1 MKLIKFTISLLF
13 SLLLFTLSFA
23 QAADHTVL
31 VSNYSFTP
39 SELTI
44 APGETVAFINVEG
57 LHNVNGI
64 TNTLTGDSF
73 NNPED
78 FFIPEIEGTA
88 SGLLMGE
95 ITFDQPGTYQYDC
108 SIGLHA
114 QLGMVGTIEVDAFT
128 ITDLLLTDTIPE
140 IAGTLSAFAFRLLLD
155 SLLDSNGPLTLF
167 IPNASAVNE
176 VQALLNLNQFDL
188 LGFVDL
194 PAALE
199 YHVATGLWLADDLEA
214 GMSLPTVY
222 GQNLTVSESG
232 GTLQIDGATIISTN
246 YLADNGVVH
255 VIDKCLAPSGLPQA
269 TVWDI
274 IKNSDDHQLLE
285 SAILN
290 AYMDEELRAQN
301 DLDPSLELPGPFTVF
316 APTDAAFEA
325 YSQELGM
332 TTAEVIAGQFVDEIV
347 KTHIIGNKNES
358 SDFFNGQILQN
369 YLGEYNQMTVNADGF
384 FVENIA
390 LQTTDIQAYNGV
402 VHIIDEIIAPNLP
415 PIEGTCGTWTLVL
428 QTAGSDGWGTNFIEV
443 EVNGEIISTE
453 TIENGSSKTFQFGVD
468 FDSEINLL
476 YLGLSGASSQSYKL
490 YDNSNELIFS
500 SIGIGGTSTFPQSVY
515 GLKACAKPKSCGV
528 IEIDMFDSYG
538 NGWDFGNLEVF
549 INDELYITIPMP
561 YGFSQKAFIP
571 TDIGDTLDFFYN
583 GGAFQD
589 ENSFVIYGSDG
600 ELLASQAN
608 INQAPENVTDL
619 VVCENV
625 TSVSEQFTNRNT
637 SIFPNPTSGELNIN
651 SDIEIL
657 RIGIFNVY
665 GQKVYDAT
673 YDDTALDIS
682 FLGNNTYVLEIE
694 TAKGFEFH
702 KFSIIQ

>member
-1 MKLIKFTISLLF
+1 MKLIKFIISLLF
-13 SLLLFTLSFA
+13 SLILFTLSFA
-23 QAADHTVL
+23 QTADHTIL

-44 APGETVAFINVEG
+44 APGDKVAFINVEG

-78 FFIPEIEGTA
+78 FFIPEIEGVA
-88 SGLLMGE
+88 SGILMGE

-108 SIGLHA
+108 SIGFHA

-140 IAGTLSAFAFRLLLD
+140 TNLPGLAFRLLLD

-167 IPNASAVNE
+167 IPNGSAVSE
-176 VQALLNLNQFDL
+176 VQDLLNLNQFDL

-194 PAALE
+194 PSALE

-222 GQNLTVSESG
+222 GQDLTVSEVG
-232 GTLQIDGATIISTN
+232 GALKIDGASIISTN

-285 SAILN
+285 TAILN
-290 AYMDEELRAQN
+290 AYLDEELRAQN

-325 YSQELGM
+325 YSQGLGI

-347 KTHIIGNKNES
+347 KTHIIGNKNDS

-369 YLGEYNQMTVNADGF
+369 YLGDYNQMTINTNGI

-390 LQTTDIQAYNGV
+390 LQTIDIQAYNGV
-402 VHIIDEIIAPNLP
+402 VHVIDEIIAPNLP
-415 PIEGTCGTWTLVL
+415 PIIGTCGTWTLVL
-428 QTAGSDGWGTNFIEV
+428 QNSGNNGWGTNFIEV
-443 EVNGEIISTE
+443 EVNGEIISKE
-453 TIENGSSKTFQFGVD
+453 TIESGNTKTFQFGVD
-468 FDSEINLL
+468 FDSEVNLL
-476 YLGLSGASSQSYKL
+476 YLGLSGASSQSYEL
-490 YDNSNELIFS
+490 YDNNNELIYS
-500 SIGIGGTSTFPQSVY
+500 SIGISGTSTVPQSVY
-515 GLKACAKPKSCGV
+515 GLKACPKPKSCGV
-528 IEIDMFDSYG
+528 IEINMFDSYG
-538 NGWDFGNLEVF
+538 DGWDFGNLAVF
-549 INDELYITIPMP
+549 INDEFYITIPMP

-571 TDIGDTLDFFYN
+571 TDINDNLDFFYN
-583 GGAFQD
+583 GGAYQD
-589 ENSFVIYGSDG
+589 ENSFVIYDSDG
-600 ELLASQAN
+600 ELLASEAN
-608 INQAPENVTDL
+608 INQAPEDVTDL
-619 VVCENV
+619 IVCENV
-625 TSVSEQFTNRNT
+625 TSITEQFTNLNT

-651 SDIEIL
+651 TDIEIL
-657 RIGIFNVY
+657 RIGIFNIY
-665 GQKVYDAT
+665 GQKVFDAT
-673 YDDTALDIS
+673 YDDNTIDIS
-682 FLGNNTYVLEIE
+682 FLRNNTYLLEIE
-694 TAKGFEFH
+694 TTKGLEFH
-702 KFSIIQ
+702 KFSIIR

>member
-1 MKLIKFTISLLF
+1 MKLIKSTAILLISLLL
-13 SLLLFTLSFA
+13 STLSIA
-23 QAADHTVL
+23 QTADHTIL

-39 SELTI
+39 AELTI
-44 APGETVAFINVEG
+44 VPGETVAFVNVEG

-64 TNTLTGDSF
+64 TNTLSGDSF

-78 FFIPEIEGTA
+78 FFIPEIEGVA
-88 SGLLMGE
+88 SGILMGE

-108 SIGLHA
+108 SIGFHA

-140 IAGTLSAFAFRLLLD
+140 TNLPGLAFRLLLD

-167 IPNASAVNE
+167 IPNGSAVSE
-176 VQALLNLNQFDL
+176 VQDLLNLNQFDL

-194 PAALE
+194 PSALE

-222 GQNLTVSESG
+222 GQDLTVSEVG
-232 GTLQIDGATIISTN
+232 GALKIDGASIISTN

-285 SAILN
+285 TAILN
-290 AYMDEELRAQN
+290 AYLDEELRAQN

-325 YSQELGM
+325 YSQGLGI

-347 KTHIIGNKNES
+347 KTHIIGNKNDS

-369 YLGEYNQMTVNADGF
+369 YLGDYNQMTVNTNGI

-390 LQTTDIQAYNGV
+390 LQTIDIQAYNGV
-402 VHIIDEIIAPNLP
+402 VHVIDEIITPNLP
-415 PIEGTCGTWTLVL
+415 PIIGTCGTWTLVL
-428 QTAGSDGWGTNFIEV
+428 QNSGNNGWGTNFIEV
-443 EVNGEIISTE
+443 EVNGEIISKE
-453 TIENGSSKTFQFGVD
+453 TIESGNTKTFQFGVD
-468 FDSEINLL
+468 FDSEVNLL
-476 YLGLSGASSQSYKL
+476 YLGLSGASSQSYEL
-490 YDNSNELIFS
+490 YDNNNELIYS
-500 SIGIGGTSTFPQSVY
+500 SIGISGTSTVPQSVY
-515 GLKACAKPKSCGV
+515 GLKACPKPKSCGV
-528 IEIDMFDSYG
+528 IEINMFDSYG
-538 NGWDFGNLEVF
+538 DGWDFGNLAVF
-549 INDELYITIPMP
+549 INDEFYITIPMP

-571 TDIGDTLDFFYN
+571 TDINDNLDFFYN
-583 GGAFQD
+583 GGAYQD
-589 ENSFVIYGSDG
+589 ENSFVIYDSDG
-600 ELLASQAN
+600 ELLASEAN
-608 INQAPENVTDL
+608 INQAPEDVTDL
-619 VVCENV
+619 IVCENV
-625 TSVSEQFTNRNT
+625 TSITEQFTNLNT

-651 SDIEIL
+651 RDIEIL
-657 RIGIFNVY
+657 RIGIFNIY
-665 GQKVYDAT
+665 GQKVFDAT
-673 YDDTALDIS
+673 YDDNTIDIS
-682 FLGNNTYVLEIE
+682 FLRNNTYLLEIE
-694 TAKGFEFH
+694 TTKGLEFH
-702 KFSIIQ
+702 KFSIIR

>member
-1 MKLIKFTISLLF
+1 MKLIKSTAILLISLLLS
-13 SLLLFTLSFA
+13 SLSIA
-23 QAADHTVL
+23 QTADHTIL

-39 SELTI
+39 AELTI
-44 APGETVAFINVEG
+44 VPGETVAFVNVEG

-78 FFIPEIEGTA
+78 FFIPEIEGVA
-88 SGLLMGE
+88 SGILMGE

-108 SIGLHA
+108 SVGFHA

-140 IAGTLSAFAFRLLLD
+140 TNLPGLAFRLLLD

-167 IPNASAVNE
+167 IPNGSAVSE
-176 VQALLNLNQFDL
+176 VQDLLNLNQFDL

-194 PAALE
+194 PSALE

-222 GQNLTVSESG
+222 GQDLTVSEVG
-232 GTLQIDGATIISTN
+232 GALKIDGASIISTN

-285 SAILN
+285 TAILN
-290 AYMDEELRAQN
+290 AYLDEELRAQN

-325 YSQELGM
+325 YSQGLGI

-347 KTHIIGNKNES
+347 KTHIIGNKNDS

-369 YLGEYNQMTVNADGF
+369 YLGDYNQMTVNTNGI

-390 LQTTDIQAYNGV
+390 LQTIDIQAYNGV
-402 VHIIDEIIAPNLP
+402 VHVIDEIITPNLP
-415 PIEGTCGTWTLVL
+415 PIIGTCGTWTLVL
-428 QTAGSDGWGTNFIEV
+428 QNSGNNGWGTNFIEV
-443 EVNGEIISTE
+443 EVNGEIISKE
-453 TIENGSSKTFQFGVD
+453 TIESGNTKTFQFGVD
-468 FDSEINLL
+468 FDSEVNLL
-476 YLGLSGASSQSYKL
+476 YLGLSGASSQSYEL
-490 YDNSNELIFS
+490 YDNNNELIYS
-500 SIGIGGTSTFPQSVY
+500 SIGISGTSTVPQSVY
-515 GLKACAKPKSCGV
+515 GLKACPKPKSCGV
-528 IEIDMFDSYG
+528 IEINMFDSYG
-538 NGWDFGNLEVF
+538 DGWDFGNLAVF
-549 INDELYITIPMP
+549 INDEFYITIPMP

-571 TDIGDTLDFFYN
+571 TDINDNLDFFYN
-583 GGAFQD
+583 GGAYQD
-589 ENSFVIYGSDG
+589 ENSFVIYDSDG
-600 ELLASQAN
+600 ELLASEAN
-608 INQAPENVTDL
+608 INQAPEDVTDL
-619 VVCENV
+619 IVCENV
-625 TSVSEQFTNRNT
+625 TSITEQFTNLNT

-651 SDIEIL
+651 TNIEIL
-657 RIGIFNVY
+657 RIGIFNIY
-665 GQKVYDAT
+665 GQKVFDAT
-673 YDDTALDIS
+673 YDDNTIDIS
-682 FLGNNTYVLEIE
+682 FLRNNTYLLEIE
-694 TAKGFEFH
+694 TTKGLEFH
-702 KFSIIQ
+702 KFSIIR

>member
-1 MKLIKFTISLLF
+1 MKLIKSTAILLISLLL
-13 SLLLFTLSFA
+13 STLSIA
-23 QAADHTVL
+23 QTADHTIL

-39 SELTI
+39 AELTI
-44 APGETVAFINVEG
+44 VPGETVAFVNVEG

-64 TNTLTGDSF
+64 TNTLSGDSF

-78 FFIPEIEGTA
+78 FFIPEIEGVA
-88 SGLLMGE
+88 SGILMGE

-108 SIGLHA
+108 SIGFHA

-140 IAGTLSAFAFRLLLD
+140 TNLPGLAFRLLLD

-167 IPNASAVNE
+167 IPNGSAVSE
-176 VQALLNLNQFDL
+176 VQDLLNLNQFDL

-194 PAALE
+194 PSALE

-222 GQNLTVSESG
+222 GQDLTVSEVG
-232 GTLQIDGATIISTN
+232 GALKIDGASIISTN

-285 SAILN
+285 TAILN
-290 AYMDEELRAQN
+290 AYLDEELRAQN

-325 YSQELGM
+325 YSQGLGI

-347 KTHIIGNKNES
+347 KTHIIGNKNDS

-369 YLGEYNQMTVNADGF
+369 YLGDYNQMTVNTNGI

-390 LQTTDIQAYNGV
+390 LQTIDIQAYNGV
-402 VHIIDEIIAPNLP
+402 VHVIDEIIAPNLP
-415 PIEGTCGTWTLVL
+415 PIIGTCGTWTLVL
-428 QTAGSDGWGTNFIEV
+428 QNSGNNGWGTNFIEV
-443 EVNGEIISTE
+443 EVNGEIISKE
-453 TIENGSSKTFQFGVD
+453 TIESGNTKTFQFGVD
-468 FDSEINLL
+468 FDSEVNLL
-476 YLGLSGASSQSYKL
+476 YLGLSGASSQSYEL
-490 YDNSNELIFS
+490 YDNNNELIYS
-500 SIGIGGTSTFPQSVY
+500 SIGISGTSTVPQSVY
-515 GLKACAKPKSCGV
+515 GLKACPKPKSCGV
-528 IEIDMFDSYG
+528 IEINMFDSYG
-538 NGWDFGNLEVF
+538 DGWDFGNLAVF
-549 INDELYITIPMP
+549 INDEFYITIPMP

-571 TDIGDTLDFFYN
+571 TDINDNLDFFYN
-583 GGAFQD
+583 GGAYQD
-589 ENSFVIYGSDG
+589 ENSFVIYDSDG
-600 ELLASQAN
+600 ELLASEAN
-608 INQAPENVTDL
+608 INQAPEDVTDL
-619 VVCENV
+619 IVCENV
-625 TSVSEQFTNRNT
+625 TSITEQFTNLNT

-651 SDIEIL
+651 TDIEIL
-657 RIGIFNVY
+657 RIGIFNIY
-665 GQKVYDAT
+665 GQKVFDAT
-673 YDDTALDIS
+673 YDDNTIDIS
-682 FLGNNTYVLEIE
+682 FLRNNTYLLEIE
-694 TAKGFEFH
+694 TTKGLEFH
-702 KFSIIQ
+702 KFSIIR

>member
-1 MKLIKFTISLLF
+1 MKLIKSTAILLISLLL
-13 SLLLFTLSFA
+13 STLSIA
-23 QAADHTVL
+23 QTADHTIL

-39 SELTI
+39 AELTI
-44 APGETVAFINVEG
+44 VPGETVAFVNVEG

-64 TNTLTGDSF
+64 TNTLSGDSF

-78 FFIPEIEGTA
+78 FFIPEIEGVA
-88 SGLLMGE
+88 SGILMGE

-108 SIGLHA
+108 SIGFHA

-140 IAGTLSAFAFRLLLD
+140 TNLPGLAFILLLD

-167 IPNASAVNE
+167 IPNGSAVSE
-176 VQALLNLNQFDL
+176 VQDLLNLNQFDL

-194 PAALE
+194 PSALE

-222 GQNLTVSESG
+222 GQDLTVSEVG
-232 GTLQIDGATIISTN
+232 GALKIDGASIISTN

-285 SAILN
+285 TAILN
-290 AYMDEELRAQN
+290 AYLDEELRAQN

-325 YSQELGM
+325 YSQGLGI

-347 KTHIIGNKNES
+347 KTHIIGNKNDS

-369 YLGEYNQMTVNADGF
+369 YLGDYNQMTINTNGI

-390 LQTTDIQAYNGV
+390 LQTIDIQAYNGV
-402 VHIIDEIIAPNLP
+402 VHVIDEIIAPNLP
-415 PIEGTCGTWTLVL
+415 PIIGTCGTWTLVL
-428 QTAGSDGWGTNFIEV
+428 QNSGNNGWGTNFIEV
-443 EVNGEIISTE
+443 EVNGEIISKE
-453 TIENGSSKTFQFGVD
+453 TIESGNTKTFQFGVD
-468 FDSEINLL
+468 FDSEVNLL
-476 YLGLSGASSQSYKL
+476 YLGLSGASSQSYEL
-490 YDNSNELIFS
+490 YDNNNELIYS
-500 SIGIGGTSTFPQSVY
+500 SIGISGTSTVPQSVY
-515 GLKACAKPKSCGV
+515 GLKACPKPKSCGV
-528 IEIDMFDSYG
+528 IEINMFDSYG
-538 NGWDFGNLEVF
+538 DGWDFGNLAVF
-549 INDELYITIPMP
+549 INDEFYITIPMP

-571 TDIGDTLDFFYN
+571 TDINDNLDFFYN
-583 GGAFQD
+583 GGAYQD
-589 ENSFVIYGSDG
+589 ENSFVIYDSDG
-600 ELLASQAN
+600 ELLASEAN
-608 INQAPENVTDL
+608 INQAPEDVTDL
-619 VVCENV
+619 IVCENV
-625 TSVSEQFTNRNT
+625 TSITEQFTNLNT

-651 SDIEIL
+651 TDIEIL
-657 RIGIFNVY
+657 RIGIFNIY
-665 GQKVYDAT
+665 GQKVFDAT
-673 YDDTALDIS
+673 YDDNTIDIS
-682 FLGNNTYVLEIE
+682 FLRNNTYLLEIE
-694 TAKGFEFH
+694 TTKGLEFH
-702 KFSIIQ
+702 KFSIIR

>member
-1 MKLIKFTISLLF
+1 MKLIKSTAILLISLLL
-13 SLLLFTLSFA
+13 STLSIA
-23 QAADHTVL
+23 QTADHTIL

-39 SELTI
+39 AELTI
-44 APGETVAFINVEG
+44 VPGQTVAFVNVEG

-64 TNTLTGDSF
+64 TNTLSGDSF

-78 FFIPEIEGTA
+78 FFIPEIEGVA
-88 SGLLMGE
+88 SGILMGE

-108 SIGLHA
+108 SIGFHA

-140 IAGTLSAFAFRLLLD
+140 TNLPGLAFRLLLD

-167 IPNASAVNE
+167 IPNGSAVSE
-176 VQALLNLNQFDL
+176 VQDLLNLNQFDL

-194 PAALE
+194 PSALE

-222 GQNLTVSESG
+222 GQDLTVSEVG
-232 GTLQIDGATIISTN
+232 GALKIDGASIISTN

-285 SAILN
+285 TAILN
-290 AYMDEELRAQN
+290 AYLDEELRAQN

-325 YSQELGM
+325 YSQGLGI

-347 KTHIIGNKNES
+347 KTHIIGNKNDS

-369 YLGEYNQMTVNADGF
+369 YLGDYNQMTVNTNGI

-390 LQTTDIQAYNGV
+390 LQTIDIQAYNGV
-402 VHIIDEIIAPNLP
+402 VHVIDEIITPNLP
-415 PIEGTCGTWTLVL
+415 PIIGTCGTWTLVL
-428 QTAGSDGWGTNFIEV
+428 QNSGNNGWGTNFIEV
-443 EVNGEIISTE
+443 EVNGEIISKE
-453 TIENGSSKTFQFGVD
+453 TIESGNTKTFQFGVD
-468 FDSEINLL
+468 FDSEVNLL
-476 YLGLSGASSQSYKL
+476 YLGLSGASSQSYEL
-490 YDNSNELIFS
+490 YDNNNELIYS
-500 SIGIGGTSTFPQSVY
+500 SIGISGTSTVPQSVY
-515 GLKACAKPKSCGV
+515 GLKACPKPKSCGV
-528 IEIDMFDSYG
+528 IEINMFDSYG
-538 NGWDFGNLEVF
+538 DGWDFGNLAVF
-549 INDELYITIPMP
+549 INDEFYITIPMP

-571 TDIGDTLDFFYN
+571 TDINDNLDFFYN
-583 GGAFQD
+583 GGAYQD
-589 ENSFVIYGSDG
+589 ENSFVIYDSDG
-600 ELLASQAN
+600 ELLASEAN
-608 INQAPENVTDL
+608 INQAPEDVTDL
-619 VVCENV
+619 IVCENV
-625 TSVSEQFTNRNT
+625 TSITEQFTNLNT

-651 SDIEIL
+651 TDIEIL
-657 RIGIFNVY
+657 RIGIFNIY
-665 GQKVYDAT
+665 GQKVFDAT
-673 YDDTALDIS
+673 YDDNTIDIS
-682 FLGNNTYVLEIE
+682 FLRNNTYLLEIE
-694 TAKGFEFH
+694 TTKGLEFH
-702 KFSIIQ
+702 KFSIIR